1 MRINNLSPLP
11 ANSRIEITIP
21 DDFII
26 GSEGIYSISSVDYLT
41 SDISYDP
48 VERRLTI
55 DKFNSRPKIVL
66 DSIDITFG
74 PVTNPDKT

>member
-1 MRINNLSPLP
+1 MRVDTLTPLP

-26 GSEGIYSISSVDYLT
+26 DPLGIYSISSVDYLT
-41 SDISYDP
+41 SVISYDD
-48 VERRLTI
+48 VERKLTI
-55 DKFNSRPKIVL
+55 DKFNSTPKIL
-66 DSIDITFG
+66 FDSIDITFG